1 MILFVCFIVRLLV
14 IRFSDY
20 VVHLDRVM
28 KLLVVLL
35 YCHDNSLVSR
45 ISMGFLWLSV
55 IDFIAFFDLDLID
68 TLSRCFAAL

>member
-1 MILFVCFIVRLLV
+1 MILFVCPIVRLLV

-35 YCHDNSLVSR
+35 CYHDNSLVSR

-55 IDFIAFFDLDLID
+55 IDFIAFFDLDLIN
-68 TLSRCFAAL
+68 TISKCFAAL